1 MVDGLYPIV
10 WTPDF
15 VRDVSLAVEYVAEVP
30 KAPIAARNLLEG
42 IDAQLEN
49 VRAMPTTATLRK
61 GSDGERFYMLSY
73 KNWNIYYVIESE
85 TNKAVCLKHQLQR
98 Q

>member
-15 VRDVSLAVEYVAEVP
+15 VRDVSLAVEYVAKVL

-61 GSDGERFYMLSY
+61 RSNGERFYMLSY
-73 KNWNIYYVIESE
+73 IRTGTSITSSRVRRSRPL
-85 TNKAVCLKHQLQR
+85 A
-98 Q
+98 